1 MEKESNIPE
10 QSTDAALELF
20 RCVRHLVDT
29 SVKNCLQSMPQQV
42 MQMTGQLDK
51 IQTAQQQSLF
61 DLGSV
66 KQQLE
71 TMTSMSLLLE
81 NAGKANHLLGTQHYD
96 EHIIQPIIRSLF
108 PVLDLIEDSY
118 RYWTRSEQE
127 TNLLKSIWRQMQQFL
142 AVYDVF
148 VIKYRATDKFD
159 PKIMKPIKYVPTD
172 DIQLDGQVAESLRIG
187 FRLGSERV
195 LRLETVALFKH
206 QPSESNNDNVNMLIK
221 E

>member
-66 KQQLE
+66 LPGLLQQGL
-71 TMTSMSLLLE
+71 
-81 NAGKANHLLGTQHYD
+81 HL
-96 EHIIQPIIRSLF
+96 I
-108 PVLDLIEDSY
+108 
-118 RYWTRSEQE
+118 
-127 TNLLKSIWRQMQQFL
+127 
-142 AVYDVF
+142 DVT
-148 VIKYRATDKFD
+148 A
-159 PKIMKPIKYVPTD
+159 KI
-172 DIQLDGQVAESLRIG
+172 L
-187 FRLGSERV
+187 
-195 LRLETVALFKH
+195 
-206 QPSESNNDNVNMLIK
+206 
-221 E
+221 